1 MKKEH
6 RDAFEMPIHPRWR
19 HRLRLGFAVVVL
31 ILVASSSMAAPLNP
45 KPLPEPVK
53 SEAPGIRPLG
63 RGRETVWGIHVYDA
77 TLWVVGARYTPVE
90 PHALDIEP
98 GRKVSAE
105 TLVNTAMDE
114 MRRLKLGDASQLASW
129 RVEMARLMPNVNSGD
144 QIVIFCPTD
153 AKTLM
158 YYNGRIQG
166 RVNDPTLCPAIMN
179 VWLHPGSKSSVRKSL
194 LAH

>member
-1 MKKEH
+1 MT
-6 RDAFEMPIHPRWR
+6 RDPRKWR
-19 HRLRLGFAVVVL
+19 FRLALAVVAL
-31 ILVASSSMAAPLNP
+31 LVMTPALAAPPLTP
-45 KPLPEPVK
+45 KPLPEPVN
-53 SEAPGIRPLG
+53 SQAPGIRPLG
-63 RGRETVWGIHVYDA
+63 RGRETVWGIHIYDA
-77 TLWVVGARYTPVE
+77 TLWVVGARYTPIE

-98 GRKVSAE
+98 GKKVSAD

-129 RVEMARLMPNVNSGD
+129 RVEMRQLMPNVNSGD

-166 RVNDPTLCPAIMN
+166 QINDPTLCPAIMN
-179 VWLHPGSKSSVRKSL
+179 VWLHPASKSSVRKSL